1 MQILVRIN
9 KISKPAE
16 YILNINMLFYP
27 VESINIFRQ
36 KLDSIGQN
44 LNDSLEN
51 FKTVNL
57 KSMSLLIQGKY
68 CLIT

>member
-1 MQILVRIN
+1 MQSLVRVN

-44 LNDSLEN
+44 LM
-51 FKTVNL
+51 TA
-57 KSMSLLIQGKY
+57 
-68 CLIT
+68 